1 MEISLV
7 TNAFTFWLFD
17 NVQYSF
23 NTTRPIPLFLHHVL
37 YIMGYMY
44 SPLRETRRL
53 QDAQLHRLTLQLICR
68 NFMRC
73 ALAEAFRVVQLC
85 VFLLSALTSSLT
97 CSLNAQA
104 SFFLAPPLSLSLSLS
119 LSRPAE
125 SPSLFYQNVHVLI
138 YFNTHSLLSMQF
150 YMLTYTLKFLYPST
164 VTIYIVFS
172 VYNKIHTTLSIKS
185 IREYRHILII
195 NIYLFLLYNKQY
207 VYMEFGVGRT
217 VKIDLHYFF
226 HSELMCTH

>member
-1 MEISLV
+1 MLIANTQIVLMCFVSTIWSSFATLQTRKLLV
-7 TNAFTFWLFD
+7 GILKFSITFENLLVSKVFTFWLFD

-53 QDAQLHRLTLQLICR
+53 QEVLKYAQLHRLTLQLICR
-68 NFMRC
+68 NFMRF

-104 SFFLAPPLSLSLSLS
+104 SFS
-119 LSRPAE
+119 
-125 SPSLFYQNVHVLI
+125 
-138 YFNTHSLLSMQF
+138 
-150 YMLTYTLKFLYPST
+150 
-164 VTIYIVFS
+164 
-172 VYNKIHTTLSIKS
+172 
-185 IREYRHILII
+185 
-195 NIYLFLLYNKQY
+195 
-207 VYMEFGVGRT
+207 
-217 VKIDLHYFF
+217 
-226 HSELMCTH
+226 